1 MFHKIKDIKPLKKY
15 VLLATFQDGTIK
27 TYNISPLFSEIEA
40 FNTLKDI
47 PHLFEQVKVDIGGYG
62 ISWNDEIDLSCD
74 ELWDNGVLYENEK
87 AGIM

>member
-40 FNTLKDI
+40 FNILKDI